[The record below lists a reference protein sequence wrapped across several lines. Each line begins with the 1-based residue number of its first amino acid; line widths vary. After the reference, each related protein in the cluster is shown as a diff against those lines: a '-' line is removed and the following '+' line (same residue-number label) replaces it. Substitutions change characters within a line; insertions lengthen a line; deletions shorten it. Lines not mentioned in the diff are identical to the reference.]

1 MVNTSISPAVMRGVL
16 EQLPAMSGK
25 IVDDTRHE
33 KVLSYMRLFLESP
46 TAIAQLLEWRL
57 LEIVGSCLQHSSDYR
72 VSAVAIRFL
81 GDCLAVPTQG
91 QEAWLAINSRDKLI
105 LRWIAESVDS
115 QHALVRFACL
125 YFIRQAAAMADER
138 FDALAEAVDYQR
150 FILRRL
156 LDSSYFVVTEACRL
170 LGSMFYRRGAMD
182 PSLCQLVERLV
193 SRPFDAQATPHKMA
207 VLAAA
212 VTLFGIREESV
223 RVYALEQFSQDRL
236 QLYLF
241 DDDRLIRDKA
251 LDVLE
256 RALRL
261 STDGAVV
268 TKVVDSLGA
277 RLSLRCAK
285 RKVHALVALRCL
297 AAIVKEIPAN
307 LALGSPELLSKCL
320 GIVHFSL
327 SILLHAHGVSHQAP
341 ETVSSTDALAA
352 IETEVLD
359 LMDGAQPGSSA
370 IANSIACEAARVVR
384 EYCRTTFDQQ
394 VFAVLEQLLENKA
407 VQRNA
412 QQLHLVL
419 DAIIHSLRL
428 AKKACFSHL
437 LVLPSIVANFAI
449 QAPGLKLLFDLVLES
464 IGEQS
469 DVGSVQF
476 KQFVQLLSQSVKARL
491 ADVEWEVR
499 DTALEFISAAA
510 TSLEWAKA
518 QGLVADGGLLQDI
531 VSALSDTEEY
541 VRASGAQ
548 ALVAILSSADTA
560 FRQQIAGH
568 DGLCCWQLEQL
579 VSNSEAFVKRAA
591 LDLVYALGDLAVTGR
606 IQSREWMCCLTYSKL
621 YQMGDAPDFEIR
633 VRCARILALLARWM
647 HFADI
652 AADDRAFV
660 AELQADAL
668 LLDMCTDSSR
678 YVRRVCLDSLLHMK
692 HSHESSIGG
701 RDTAA
706 QVETDDGRGGKRQTI
721 EQGGG
726 SGGESFYRKLCGVDF
741 ARLEST
747 LTAEHLYQEALDTQ
761 VEKEMMTETQDP
773 NIGNNILDCY

>member
-1 MVNTSISPAVMRGVL
+1 MANTTISAAVMRGVL
-16 EQLPAMSGK
+16 EQLPSMSGK

-46 TAIAQLLEWRL
+46 TAIEQLLEWRL
-57 LEIVGSCLQHSSDYR
+57 LEIVGSCLHPSSDYR

-81 GDCLAVPTQG
+81 GDCLAAPAQG
-91 QEAWLAINSRDKLI
+91 RKAWLAINSGEKQI
-105 LRWIAESVDS
+105 LGWIRESVDS

-125 YFIRQAAAMADER
+125 HFIRQATPMEDER
-138 FDALAEAVDYQR
+138 FDALVEAVDYQR

-156 LDSSYFVVTEACRL
+156 LDSSYFVVTEACVL
-170 LGSMFYRRGAMD
+170 LGSMFYRGGAMD
-182 PSLCQLVERLV
+182 PVLCELVERLV
-193 SRPFDAQATPHKMA
+193 SRPFDAQSTPRKMA

-212 VTLFGIREESV
+212 VTLFGIRKEPV
-223 RVYALEQFSQDRL
+223 RAYVLDQLSQDRL

-256 RALRL
+256 LTLRL
-261 STDGAVV
+261 STDGSCLA
-268 TKVVDSLGA
+268 KVIESLGS
-277 RLSLRCAK
+277 RLSLRTAN
-285 RKVHALVALRCL
+285 RKVHVLVALRGL
-297 AAIVKEIPAN
+297 AAIVKEVPTNA
-307 LALGSPELLSKCL
+307 ALSSPEALSQCL
-320 GIVHFSL
+320 GVVHTAL
-327 SILLHAHGVSHQAP
+327 VILLRAHGICHQIP
-341 ETVSSTDALAA
+341 ETASTTDALTG
-352 IETEVLD
+352 IKSEVFD
-359 LMDGAQPGSSA
+359 LMSGTQPGSGA
-370 IANSIACEAARVVR
+370 VANSIAGEAARVVR

-394 VFAVLEQLLENKA
+394 VFGVLEQLLENKA

-428 AKKACFSHL
+428 AKQASFSHL

-449 QAPGLKLLFDLVLES
+449 QAPGLKLLFDLVLDSIAEQDDVES
-464 IGEQS
+464 AN
-469 DVGSVQF
+469 F
-476 KQFVQLLSQSVKARL
+476 KQFAQLLLQSVKIRL

-510 TSLEWAKA
+510 SSLAWTKA
-518 QGLVADGGLLQDI
+518 RGLVADSGLLQDI
-531 VSALSDTEEY
+531 VNALSDTEEY

-548 ALVAILSSADTA
+548 ALVAILGPADAA
-560 FRQQIAGH
+560 FRQQIANH
-568 DGLCCWQLEQL
+568 DGLCCRQLEDL
-579 VSNSEAFVKRAA
+579 VSDSEAFVKRAA
-591 LDLVYALGDLAVTGR
+591 LDLVYALGNLAVTDSIKG
-606 IQSREWMCCLTYSKL
+606 REWLRCLSYAKL

-633 VRCARILALLARWM
+633 VRCARILALLTHWM
-647 HFADI
+647 HFGDI
-652 AADDRAFV
+652 PADDRAFV
-660 AELQADAL
+660 AELQPDAL

-678 YVRRVCLDSLLHMK
+678 YVRRVCLDSLLDMK
-692 HSHESSIGG
+692 RSYEVISGG
-701 RDTAA
+701 GEKPGLAEAGEER
-706 QVETDDGRGGKRQTI
+706 EGKRQTV
-721 EQGGG
+721 EPDGGG
-726 SGGESFYRKLCGVDF
+726 ELFYRKLCGIDF